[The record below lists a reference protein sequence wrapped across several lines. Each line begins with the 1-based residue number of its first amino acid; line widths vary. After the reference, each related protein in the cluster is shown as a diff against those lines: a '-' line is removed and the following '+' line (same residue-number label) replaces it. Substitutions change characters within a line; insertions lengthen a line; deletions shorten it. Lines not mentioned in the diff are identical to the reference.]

1 MWWNIGSKV
10 KGVSRLALVIV
21 LVIILIGAG
30 LAAYSFMS
38 LPAQTPTTSKVTTLG
53 KLTAFVWEDFT
64 VPEVFNPLTEKYP
77 TLTIENSIFT
87 SQPEMLAKLMG
98 GFKADVVSPCI
109 DFLPRL
115 IEQDMLQPI
124 DPSRLSNWNKLF
136 KSLRDY
142 PEIWRD
148 GKLYMVPTAFGLQA
162 GVTYRKDKIPLI
174 DKWIDIFNPAYK
186 NRVLILNDARIGIVI
201 AAWAL
206 NYEDPWNLGSQ
217 DLQRIKEFYKEH
229 RDVILKFYESDIE
242 ARELLASGDAWI
254 IAGSGPAHSYWL
266 KSEGIEAEFTLPEGK
281 GIGWLCGL
289 SILKTSQNFD
299 GAYLYIDYFISEE
312 PQYYYAYEWLYG
324 PTNEQAFKKL
334 PPEKI
339 AESGIVGPEKLSEV
353 LPLIDPPNLDE
364 WLQVW
369 EEIIAG

>member
-1 MWWNIGSKV
+1 MIKGISKLFIIIV
-10 KGVSRLALVIV
+10 LVIV
-21 LVIILIGAG
+21 LVVGG
-30 LAAYSFMS
+30 VAAYSLMYLVAPTQPS
-38 LPAQTPTTSKVTTLG
+38 TTSQVTVMGRLV
-53 KLTAFVWEDFT
+53 AFVWEDFT

-77 TLTIENSIFT
+77 TLTVENSIFT
-87 SQPEMLAKLMG
+87 SQPEMFAKLKG
-98 GFKADVVSPCI
+98 GFKADIVSPCI

-115 IEQDMLQPI
+115 IEQDLLQPI
-124 DPSRLSNWNKLF
+124 NTLKLSNWENLF
-136 KSLRDY
+136 KGIREY
-142 PEIWRD
+142 PGIWKE

-162 GVTYRKDKIPLI
+162 GVTYRKDKVPSIT
-174 DKWIDIFNPAYK
+174 KWVDVFNPAYK
-186 NRVLILNDARIGIVI
+186 NRVLILNDARIGIVM

-206 NYEDPWNLGSQ
+206 NYEDPWSLTSQ
-217 DLQRIKEFYKEH
+217 DLQRIKEFYREH

-254 IAGSGPAHSYWL
+254 IAGSGPAQFYWL

-289 SILKTSQNFD
+289 SILKTSGNIE
-299 GAYLYIDYFISEE
+299 AAHLYIDYFISED

-334 PPEKI
+334 PQEKI
-339 AESGIVGPEKLSEV
+339 AESGIVGPETLTEV

>member
-1 MWWNIGSKV
+1 MWRAYCSKMR
-10 KGVSRLALVIV
+10 GVSRLLLV
-21 LVIILIGAG
+21 VIIVVILVVSGI
-30 LAAYSFMS
+30 AAYS
-38 LPAQTPTTSKVTTLG
+38 LTQIQIPATSRVSTSG
-53 KLTAFVWEDFT
+53 KLVAFVWEDFT
-64 VPEVFNPLTEKYP
+64 VPEVFDPLAKKYP

-98 GFKADVVSPCI
+98 GFKADIVSPCI

-115 IEQDMLQPI
+115 IEQDLIQPI
-124 DPSRLSNWNKLF
+124 DPSRLSNWNNLF
-136 KSLRDY
+136 KSIREY
-142 PEIWRD
+142 PGIWKN

-162 GVTYRKDKIPLI
+162 GVTYRKDKVSTISS
-174 DKWIDIFNPAYK
+174 WADIFNPAYK
-186 NRVLILNDARIGIVI
+186 NRVLILNDARIGIVM

-206 NYEDPWNLGSQ
+206 GYEYPWNLTSQ
-217 DLQRIKEFYKEH
+217 DLQKIAEFYKEH

-254 IAGSGPAHSYWL
+254 IAGSGPAQSYWL

-289 SILKTSQNFD
+289 SILKTVENIE
-299 GAYLYIDYFISEE
+299 GAHLYIDYFISED

-324 PTNEQAFKKL
+324 PTNERVFKKL
-334 PPEKI
+334 PKEKLE
-339 AESGIVGPEKLSEV
+339 ESGIVGPETLSEV

-364 WLQVW
+364 WLQIW
-369 EEIIAG
+369 EKIVAG